1 MFIQMY
7 HERYMR
13 FPEGK
18 EKAVTFS
25 YDDGVAADK
34 KLIAILDK
42 YGLKGTFNLNNL
54 LFDVQSWHNRMNEE
68 DTINTYLGTEHEVA
82 LHGARHMFLGKVPVP
97 LAIKEVADN
106 RAYLEEK
113 FGRIV
118 DGMAYAYSGVNDE
131 TAAALKAL
139 GVKYARTTVST
150 HSFALP
156 TDWLHLNPTVH
167 HTEPCLGELTDK
179 FLAGKPSD
187 EFKHREPW
195 LYYVWGHAY
204 EFDDND
210 NWDVIED
217 LCRRVS
223 ADKNVWAA
231 TNGDIYDYVKCYESL
246 VYSLDGE
253 RVYNPSH
260 RPVWV
265 EIRAKTY
272 RIGSGE
278 TVLFDTVRD

>member
-13 FPEGK
+13 FHEGR
-18 EKAVTFS
+18 EKAITFS

-34 KLIAILDK
+34 KLMSILDK
-42 YGLKGTFNLNNL
+42 YGLKGTFNLNSK
-54 LFDVQSWHNRMNEE
+54 LFDAQQWHNRMNEE
-68 DTINTYLGTEHEVA
+68 ETIAAFRNSGHEVA
-82 LHGARHMFLGKVPVP
+82 LHGARHIFLGKVPVP

-113 FGRIV
+113 FGCIV
-118 DGMAYAYSGVNDE
+118 NGMAYAYSGVNDE

-139 GVKYARTTVST
+139 GVLYARTTVST
-150 HSFALP
+150 HCFALP
-156 TDWLHLNPTVH
+156 SDWLHLNPTVH

-179 FLAGKPSD
+179 FLAGAPSE
-187 EFKHREPW
+187 EFKNREPW
-195 LYYVWGHAY
+195 LFYIWGHAY
-204 EFDDND
+204 EFDDDD
-210 NWDVIED
+210 NWDVIENV
-217 LCRRVS
+217 CRRVS
-223 ADKNVWAA
+223 EEGGIWAA
-231 TNGDIYDYVKCYESL
+231 TNGDIYDYVKCYDSL

-260 RPVWV
+260 RPVWL
-265 EIRAKTY
+265 EIRGRIY

-278 TVLFDTVRD
+278 TVLFEVPEK

>member
-1 MFIQMY
+1 MKS
-7 HERYMR
+7 MR
-13 FPEGK
+13 RKDKILPPVRLRKRPPAGK
-18 EKAVTFS
+18 KTV
-25 YDDGVAADK
+25 
-34 KLIAILDK
+34 LILGCGLLQRPAI
-42 YGLKGTFNLNNL
+42 
-54 LFDVQSWHNRMNEE
+54 
-68 DTINTYLGTEHEVA
+68 
-82 LHGARHMFLGKVPVP
+82 
-97 LAIKEVADN
+97 
-106 RAYLEEK
+106 
-113 FGRIV
+113 
-118 DGMAYAYSGVNDE
+118 E

-167 HTEPCLGELTDK
+167 HTEPCLKELTDK

-278 TVLFDTVRD
+278 TVLFDKD